1 MIRNT
6 RMILRFVWRHMTRSW
21 GKSLL
26 TAALAA
32 VFTVSLTAIQGSI
45 VLNRDEVDRLYE
57 RTQVSVEL
65 VKENSTQTTTA
76 GAFLFEDTL
85 QTILDTGFIAD
96 FYVEGANYC
105 SVFLYDKEWTP
116 GQSVLVREQPQT
128 NRTIRS
134 IDSEEKFL
142 SPSGSG
148 QYTELHYADSWDGN
162 LFSKQWDTSSGV
174 AFPIILPEETWNE
187 YGFEGG
193 ELMGVICKGVFR
205 MCEIAGYY
213 TGEVGG
219 TYSSSRQYGYND
231 NLPILMPTS
240 ALRTM
245 VPNMLYCKAFFTVD
259 PAQNRYLDELRQ
271 ALEELANTPHI
282 GGVPVRIL
290 IWDEELRMAVEPVEA
305 SIRLMEILYPVTLV
319 LSLLAAVGLAVLLV
333 LLSAKEAAILRVQG
347 TAKLHTVLMLNLQQ
361 VFPCFAGLLAGL
373 TGVLIYVGTARP
385 DLLAGIAPGAALCV
399 ALYLVASIVGAAVS
413 SAVVTGKN
421 PLEML
426 QVKE

>member
-219 TYSSSRQYGYND
+219 TYSSSRQYGYNE

-271 ALEELANTPHI
+271 ALEELANTPQI
-282 GGVPVRIL
+282 GR
-290 IWDEELRMAVEPVEA
+290 A
-305 SIRLMEILYPVTLV
+305 SCRE
-319 LSLLAAVGLAVLLV
+319 
-333 LLSAKEAAILRVQG
+333 R
-347 TAKLHTVLMLNLQQ
+347 
-361 VFPCFAGLLAGL
+361 
-373 TGVLIYVGTARP
+373 
-385 DLLAGIAPGAALCV
+385 
-399 ALYLVASIVGAAVS
+399 VS
-413 SAVVTGKN
+413 SPV
-421 PLEML
+421 
-426 QVKE
+426 